1 MRYANIA
8 NLVSMK
14 KNPQITKCALLM
26 ERDFGQ
32 IKKVKEQLID
42 IFLRVNKSK
51 FRNSIK
57 GLERCWS
64 NIHC

>member
-8 NLVSMK
+8 NLVSME

-57 GLERCWS
+57 GLERC
-64 NIHC
+64 